1 LGIRALELKKTGL
14 FFAGR
19 LHFPGLWLEQFR
31 IATHNGSGKFSKMVY
46 VVGVFW
52 LKVSGELL

>member
-1 LGIRALELKKTGL
+1 LKKTGL